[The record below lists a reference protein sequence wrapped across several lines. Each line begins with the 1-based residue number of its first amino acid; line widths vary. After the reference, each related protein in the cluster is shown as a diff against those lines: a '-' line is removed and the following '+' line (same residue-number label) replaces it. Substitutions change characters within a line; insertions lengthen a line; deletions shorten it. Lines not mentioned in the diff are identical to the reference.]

1 MSRGLVAVLDASAL
15 LAYLQG
21 EPGAKRVAEV
31 LEIGAAIGAVNWA
44 ETLTKLAEHGQDPDV
59 VATLLSDRGLLNK
72 TLLVYPVDENIAR
85 KIAQLR
91 MQTRS
96 LGLSL
101 GDRACLALASQ
112 LTLPALTTDRA
123 WSNLNLAVQI
133 RLIRASYAIFVPDRP
148 SRQETRNRVR
158 AKILG
163 LPTRFL
169 KETRFLRTARS
180 PARNLPGGDRKK
192 PSQLILF
199 QLLHLLKAESCSL
212 TNRFFI

>member
-1 MSRGLVAVLDASAL
+1 MSRSLVAVLDASAL

-21 EPGAKRVAEV
+21 EPGADRVAEV

-44 ETLTKLAEHGQDPDV
+44 ETLTKLADHGQDPDV
-59 VATLLSDRGLLNK
+59 VATLLSNQGLLNK

-91 MQTRS
+91 QQTRS
-96 LGLSL
+96 MGLSL

-133 RLIRASYAIFVPDRP
+133 RLIR
-148 SRQETRNRVR
+148 
-158 AKILG
+158 
-163 LPTRFL
+163 
-169 KETRFLRTARS
+169 
-180 PARNLPGGDRKK
+180 
-192 PSQLILF
+192 
-199 QLLHLLKAESCSL
+199 
-212 TNRFFI
+212 